1 MLWSLEIFMINR
13 SSTPEQP
20 RKYTGFS
27 LVEVIIA
34 LAIFAILVGGL
45 LSFLPWGVDGVSKI
59 RDRSTAMSL
68 IDATLI
74 ELERIGFPVVEA
86 GTDRLVGK
94 YEFSGTPNDAK
105 TINQVILVAKKTGG
119 GAFFEQV
126 IQSEQS
132 VSADGSITIN
142 KDRADSLTNYRTE
155 NDEGFINFDKSKS
168 NEDPI
173 SLMGLSEIAYSN
185 QEHEAMNRWVDEKDR
200 YFRIVCSQFPASSRH
215 AHHVSNGYL
224 ALEVEVQWPY
234 KLFDPSNAYPN
245 DFRETEEKFRSKFSF
260 PLAISR

>member
-1 MLWSLEIFMINR
+1 MINR
-13 SSTPEQP
+13 NAIGCKST
-20 RKYTGFS
+20 KFSGFS

-34 LAIFAILVGGL
+34 LAVFGILVGGI

-59 RDRSTAMSL
+59 KDRSTAMSL

-94 YEFSGTPNDAK
+94 YEFSGTPIDGQ

-132 VSADGSITIN
+132 VSEDGSVKIDN
-142 KDRADSLTNYRTE
+142 DNPELLADYITE
-155 NDEGFINFDKSKS
+155 NGEGKIYFDKS
-168 NEDPI
+168 DDYPI
-173 SLMGLSEIAYSN
+173 SLRGLSEIAFSN
-185 QEHEAMNRWVDEKDR
+185 QDDQSMNRWVDEKER
-200 YFRIVCSQFPASSRH
+200 FFRIVCSQYPASSRH
-215 AHHVSNGYL
+215 AHHISNGYL
-224 ALEVEVQWPY
+224 ALEIEVQWPY
-234 KLFDPSNAYPN
+234 KMFDPSNAYPN
-245 DFRETEEKFRSKFSF
+245 DFRETEEKFRSKFTF

>member
-1 MLWSLEIFMINR
+1 MINR
-13 SSTPEQP
+13 KIIGCKSS
-20 RKYTGFS
+20 KSSGFS

-34 LAIFAILVGGL
+34 LAVFGILVGGI

-59 RDRSTAMSL
+59 KDRSTAMSL

-94 YEFSGTPNDAK
+94 YEFSGTPIDGQ

-126 IQSEQS
+126 IRSEQS
-132 VSADGSITIN
+132 VSEDGSVKI
-142 KDRADSLTNYRTE
+142 DSDNPKLLTEHITE
-155 NDEGFINFDKSKS
+155 NGEGKIYFDMS
-168 NEDPI
+168 DDYPI
-173 SLMGLSEIAYSN
+173 SLRGLSEIAFSN
-185 QEHEAMNRWVDEKDR
+185 QDDQAMNRWVDEKER
-200 YFRIVCSQFPASSRH
+200 FFRIVCSQYPASSRH
-215 AHHVSNGYL
+215 AHHISNGYL
-224 ALEVEVQWPY
+224 ALEIEVQWPY
-234 KLFDPSNAYPN
+234 KIFDPSNAYPN
-245 DFRETEEKFRSKFSF
+245 DFRETEEKFRSKFTF